1 LAPSIAQVD
10 ADGCLDDRFPRLAGH
25 WLLYCEA
32 GRLDRAL
39 HLPTRTRMTLQDA
52 ARSPGASGA
61 TDGSATLFDPA
72 IGTWRLPS
80 LPVGEASISPEAV
93 LGLTGPF
100 AGPPGVGTV
109 HAAVVWADR
118 VEVALLGA
126 QRAVRMRTPA
136 RAVAGEEVA
145 LVETPGS
152 PQGEALAAWVED
164 AGADG
169 FDIVG
174 TTGRGDRVPL
184 STGPGDARL
193 LASDGRSVAWVEQDA
208 VVVVDAAS
216 RDRVRHEANT
226 GFLHAPTLDADV
238 ACWEERPPAG
248 CPGDV
253 DIRCSD
259 GTTVGGPGDQ
269 LAPSLARGVLV
280 FREGRTLRALTL
292 DQNAAPST
300 APPPAGTVP

>member
-1 LAPSIAQVD
+1 VD
-10 ADGCLDDRFPRLAGH
+10 ARGCLDDRFPRLVGH

-32 GRLDRAL
+32 GRVDRAL
-39 HLPTRTRMTLQDA
+39 HLPTRARVTLLEA
-52 ARSPGASGA
+52 ARSPGLSGA

-72 IGTWRLPS
+72 IGTWRLPAEVTDDVS
-80 LPVGEASISPEAV
+80 VAPERV

-100 AGPPGVGTV
+100 SGPPGVGTT

-118 VEVALLGA
+118 VELVVLGA

-136 RAVAGEEVA
+136 RAVAGESAV

-152 PQGEALAAWVED
+152 PQGEALSAWVED
-164 AGADG
+164 AGTDG

-193 LASDGRSVAWVEQDA
+193 LASDGRSVAWVEQGA
-208 VVVVDAAS
+208 VVVRSAS
-216 RDRVRHEANT
+216 TGERVRHDANT
-226 GFLHAPTLDADV
+226 GFLHAPTLDGGV
-238 ACWEERPPAG
+238 ACWEERPPTG
-248 CPGDV
+248 CPGDIDV
-253 DIRCSD
+253 RCSD

-269 LAPSLARGVLV
+269 LAPSLARTVLV
-280 FREGRTLRALTL
+280 FREGPTLRALTR
-292 DQNAAPST
+292 DAANDPSAVVEPTT
-300 APPPAGTVP
+300 AVP